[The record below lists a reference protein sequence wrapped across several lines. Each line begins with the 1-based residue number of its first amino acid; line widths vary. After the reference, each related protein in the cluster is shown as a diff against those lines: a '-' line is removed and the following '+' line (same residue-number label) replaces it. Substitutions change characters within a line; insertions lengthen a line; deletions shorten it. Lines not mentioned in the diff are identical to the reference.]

1 MRIDDGEDALMSLQV
16 RSEMGEWPV
25 SLGAKISPRRREPK
39 KDVVAAHQKTCF
51 VSGSQGDLAILDPM
65 VIKRGMVTTRRVL
78 LDGRFKPIFEMP
90 VRSRLIVA
98 SFVIYSQLKPLSVC
112 TNLIADK

>member
-1 MRIDDGEDALMSLQV
+1 MDDGEDALTSFHV

-39 KDVVAAHQKTCF
+39 NDVVAAHQKTCF
-51 VSGSQGDLAILDPM
+51 VSGSQGDCAILDPM

>member
-1 MRIDDGEDALMSLQV
+1 MDDGEDALTSFHV
-16 RSEMGEWPV
+16 RSEMGEWLV

-39 KDVVAAHQKTCF
+39 NDVVAAHQKTCF